1 MDNGSNQKIKVLV
14 VDDSTLMS
22 RQIAGILDEDEKIEV
37 VGRAKDGLEAISM
50 VMDLKPDVV
59 TMDVE
64 MPRMNGITA
73 LKHIMVKHATPTV
86 MISALTT
93 EGARTSF
100 DALKYGAIDV
110 IAKPSRREDES
121 LDAQKADIIAKVRR
135 AASIRTGRSRYL
147 RMLQPHNS
155 RPKAR
160 RGGVPDSS
168 TRFIGI
174 GAGTGG
180 YYGLLRIVPALD
192 TDFQNVLIVVIQVA
206 NRYVPPFVEY
216 LDMHSAIRVRSI
228 QEGVGPETGCCYI
241 CSVQDRLV
249 IDQDPDGCFWFARS
263 SSGEDDPEPGG
274 IDLMFGAL
282 AGLGD
287 KAVGVI
293 MTGSGADGAA
303 GVVEIRKAGGIGV
316 VQDINNCLD
325 PQMPLAVLQ
334 RDAVEKILPDYLM
347 AEFIMKL
354 GSLDKLNQ
362 GAIDSLPV
370 RH

>member
-1 MDNGSNQKIKVLV
+1 MDNVSNEKIKVLV

-22 RQIAGILDEDEKIEV
+22 RQIAGILDQDAKIEV

-50 VMDLKPDVV
+50 VGDLKPDVV

-93 EGARTSF
+93 EGARTTF

-135 AASIRTGRSRYL
+135 AAAIRTGRSRYL
-147 RMLQPHNS
+147 RMLHAQDT
-155 RPKAR
+155 KAKTSQR
-160 RGGVPDSS
+160 GVPDST

-180 YYGLLRIVPALD
+180 YYGLLRIVPALGD
-192 TDFQNVLIVVIQVA
+192 DFQDVLIVIIQVA
-206 NRYVPPFVEY
+206 SRYVPPFVDY
-216 LDMHSAIRVRSI
+216 LDMHSVIPVRGVH
-228 QEGVGPETGCCYI
+228 EGVGPEKGCCYI
-241 CSVQDRLV
+241 GSGQDGLL
-249 IDQDPDGCFWFARS
+249 IDQDPDGCFWFTKS
-263 SSGEDDPEPGG
+263 SSREDNPAPSG
-274 IDLMFGAL
+274 IDLMFGSL
-282 AGLGD
+282 AGLRD
-287 KAVGVI
+287 RAVGVI

-303 GVVEIRKAGGIGV
+303 GIVEIRKAGGIGV

-334 RDAVEKILPDYLM
+334 RDMVEKILPDYLM

-354 GSLDKLNQ
+354 GGSGKLN
-362 GAIDSLPV
+362 
-370 RH
+370 